1 MRKKAARP
9 KMRAKKKNR
18 SRHPDLFN
26 EKKTR
31 KVEQFPF
38 FIYVLRGSRSTTI
51 LTSVF
56 PEVDGEF
63 SEFSFFDERRNPTA
77 ISQIAASSHILL
89 LRKYSTYAPRL
100 PTPNANCEFRVAMAP
115 TPGRGKKNL
124 IAGRPV

>member
-9 KMRAKKKNR
+9 KMRAKKNR
-18 SRHPDLFN
+18 SRPPDLFN

-31 KVEQFPF
+31 KVEQIPF
-38 FIYVLRGSRSTTI
+38 FIYVLRGSRLTAI

-56 PEVDGEF
+56 PEVAGVF

-89 LRKYSTYAPRL
+89 LRKYSTCAPRL

-124 IAGRPV
+124 IAGRPA